1 MAWSAITENRLRS
14 GITVSIIALGI
25 TALVG
30 ILTALDGLAG
40 SLQESFT
47 QLGSNSFSITD
58 QQGSRQRG
66 RGRSARDFPPIS
78 RYQAEA
84 FMRRYEGAG
93 RVSISFT
100 ATGQATVAYR
110 NLSSNPNVEVKG
122 IEGAYLATAGLD
134 LWQGRDFSST
144 EVETGRPVAIIGAEL
159 QQNLFGA
166 TSAVGQWVRVN
177 GQQYRVI
184 GVLAPKGSAIGRS
197 SDRTVL
203 LPLTTARQSF
213 AASQAQY
220 AISVRVPSI
229 RLMDPAV
236 IEAGGVMRLV
246 RGLAP
251 GEKDN
256 FVINRSDNLTSTLAE
271 NLGYVRSVALVVGFI
286 TLLGAAI
293 GLMNIMLVSVTE
305 RTTEIGVRK
314 ALGAPSAAVRAQ
326 FLVESLLVSQAG
338 GVAGFLLGLTMG
350 NLVSV
355 AVEGPFVIPWGW
367 LLGSILLCLVVGVA
381 AGLYPA
387 ARAARLDPIESL
399 RYE

>member
-1 MAWSAITENRLRS
+1 
-14 GITVSIIALGI
+14 
-25 TALVG
+25 
-30 ILTALDGLAG
+30 
-40 SLQESFT
+40 
-47 QLGSNSFSITD
+47 
-58 QQGSRQRG
+58 
-66 RGRSARDFPPIS
+66 
-78 RYQAEA
+78 
-84 FMRRYEGAG
+84 
-93 RVSISFT
+93 
-100 ATGQATVAYR
+100 
-110 NLSSNPNVEVKG
+110 
-122 IEGAYLATAGLD
+122 
-134 LWQGRDFSST
+134 
-144 EVETGRPVAIIGAEL
+144 
-159 QQNLFGA
+159 
-166 TSAVGQWVRVN
+166 
-177 GQQYRVI
+177 
-184 GVLAPKGSAIGRS
+184 
-197 SDRTVL
+197 
-203 LPLTTARQSF
+203 
-213 AASQAQY
+213 
-220 AISVRVPSI
+220 
-229 RLMDPAV
+229 MDPAV